1 MYKKEEFTM
10 KRRQVMAVAA
20 GSALILGLLTGCGG
34 GQSKTE
40 TAAQTTTVETAADTE
55 TALENGSETE
65 AAGEMA
71 ELPAFEYNGDDP
83 YMGTICNWMAEAFG
97 GYFDENAVM
106 IPAPEILYTDDSDPE
121 KVRIWGDFWVYGYAL
136 ENDTLMTVSGGS
148 NPGLLYL
155 AKEGDSY
162 MVTDFDAVGD
172 GSQYTEDIERICSE
186 APEEA
191 GDLAAAFSE
200 ESDDAVR
207 KELIRMYEAQNSL
220 GIKAYQDYGWD
231 PVPLE

>member
-1 MYKKEEFTM
+1 M
-10 KRRQVMAVAA
+10 KMRQVMAVAA
-20 GSALILGLLTGCGG
+20 GSILILGMLTGCGG
-34 GQSKTE
+34 GQAKTE
-40 TAAQTTTVETAADTE
+40 TQAQTIAVEAA
-55 TALENGSETE
+55 AETE
-65 AAGEMA
+65 ADPGTGSESEAAGGMA
-71 ELPAFEYNGDDP
+71 ELPAFAYTGDDP
-83 YMGTICNWMAEAFG
+83 YMGAICGWMAEAFG

-106 IPAPEILYTDDSDPE
+106 IPAPEVLYTDDSDPE
-121 KVRIWGDFWVYGYAL
+121 KVRIWGDFWIYGYTL

-162 MVTDFDAVGD
+162 QVTDFDAVGD

-186 APEEA
+186 APDEA

-200 ESDDAVR
+200 ESDDSVR
-207 KELIRMYEAQNSL
+207 KDLIRMYEAQTGL